1 MKGGWFFPAF
11 RWFAVIP
18 WLFPAVLLATSALLS
33 SGILHERSA
42 LIGPLENGAR
52 TGGLLVDISNRPA
65 FAFGFRN
72 FLADLAWLDAI
83 QAAGSRRMNREDYD
97 RLNLLIGAVNNY
109 DPRFVVPYLLGGMV
123 LGDSQE
129 HVQDALRILE
139 RGRRG
144 FPADYRFPFYIG
156 FIQYFALGNPTEG
169 GKALEAAA
177 RIPGSPPYFPL
188 LAARMFSE
196 GRAPETALAFLGE
209 MMKQEADTSRRDV
222 LRKRI
227 REVIVERDLQN
238 LERAVEAFK
247 ERFGAPPSSLP
258 DLIRSGIL
266 RAIPDEP
273 HGGRYV
279 MAPNGEVRS
288 DKVAER
294 LKVFRRQ

>member
-1 MKGGWFFPAF
+1 V
-11 RWFAVIP
+11 R
-18 WLFPAVLLATSALLS
+18 
-33 SGILHERSA
+33 
-42 LIGPLENGAR
+42 
-52 TGGLLVDISNRPA
+52 
-65 FAFGFRN
+65 
-72 FLADLAWLDAI
+72 
-83 QAAGSRRMNREDYD
+83 
-97 RLNLLIGAVNNY
+97 
-109 DPRFVVPYLLGGMV
+109 
-123 LGDSQE
+123 
-129 HVQDALRILE
+129 DALKILE

-144 FPADYRFPFYIG
+144 FPADFRFPFYIG
-156 FIQYFALGNPTEG
+156 FIQYFALGNPSEG

-227 REVIVERDLQN
+227 REENI
-238 LERAVEAFK
+238 ERAVMAFQ
-247 ERFGAPPSSLP
+247 ERFGALPSSLP
-258 DLIRSGIL
+258 DLVRSGIL

-294 LKVFRRQ
+294 LKVFRKQ